1 MTDVLELPEDDYF
14 HVIHEKE
21 PENMIQAPVFWGV
34 ERGAGSV
41 FVQMSFN
48 PRPPARKEALFAS
61 VAERLVE
68 NPGVRREDIFMMIL
82 ETAAENWWAHAR
94 EVDAET
100 GFDARMSVS
109 GPGTGPS

>member
-1 MTDVLELPEDDYF
+1 MKDVLELPEDDYF
-14 HVIHEKE
+14 HVIHGKE

-34 ERGAGSV
+34 ERSAGSV
-41 FVQMSFN
+41 FIQMSFN
-48 PRPPARKEALFAS
+48 PRPPAQKEALFAS

-68 NPGVRREDIFMMIL
+68 SPGVRREDIFMMIL

-100 GFDARMSVS
+100 GFDARM
-109 GPGTGPS
+109 